1 LPTTIILTTILG
13 FIVGIL
19 VNLIAD
25 YLPARRHHELASTN
39 PFVSPSGIPPMPT
52 FLPRRAD
59 AQDRRLWPLWAWS
72 GVLSWLTNTPTFA
85 ERHPMRHVLTEL
97 GLAAAFGWIGGTF
110 ADIPQLPY
118 LLFDAAI
125 FALIVIIDVEHRWV
139 MLEIIVPAA
148 LVTIFEAG
156 VWPGNALEL
165 TLKGGLYGFGVT
177 FGLYLLGKVF
187 GRALEMIRHRRIGR
201 TVFGLGDVY
210 IGTLGG
216 LLVGSEGL
224 WWAVLIMVFTGGVA
238 SLGFVA
244 YKILRTRRYRMFSA
258 IPYGPYIVIGFA
270 AMLYIPQVIDLI
282 FRRLLNWPY

>member
-1 LPTTIILTTILG
+1 
-13 FIVGIL
+13 
-19 VNLIAD
+19 
-25 YLPARRHHELASTN
+25 
-39 PFVSPSGIPPMPT
+39 
-52 FLPRRAD
+52 
-59 AQDRRLWPLWAWS
+59 
-72 GVLSWLTNTPTFA
+72 
-85 ERHPMRHVLTEL
+85 
-97 GLAAAFGWIGGTF
+97 LAAAFGWIGGTF